1 MRYVSY
7 NECQTPE
14 QHSLHYK
21 SGAGRLLAKCIFF
34 KYKPVKNMFDDFV
47 IVVPGG
53 ELVHFF
59 FTPQDATSGILQ

>member
-1 MRYVSY
+1 MFRIMNVKHLSNILYIT
-7 NECQTPE
+7 N
-14 QHSLHYK
+14 
-21 SGAGRLLAKCIFF
+21 LAQDGFLQNVFFF